1 MNSWRDFF
9 KVKNINVTYVNAE
22 DIYGFENDTTIDF
35 SNQTEN
41 IVQGKVA
48 LRSMSYTKKT
58 VEEIDAL
65 FVLLES
71 AGIQIS
77 LLKLT

>member
-22 DIYGFENDTTIDF
+22 DIYGFENDTIIDF

-41 IVQGKVA
+41 IVQGKVFFEG
-48 LRSMSYTKKT
+48 YVVYDKKLSRRYS
-58 VEEIDAL
+58 L
-65 FVLLES
+65 FVLL
-71 AGIQIS
+71 
-77 LLKLT
+77 